1 MNPVSFIPVKVR
13 SHDGTDELQFIN
25 TAHVVRV
32 YEQTG
37 IIYIEL
43 TEYTTLELHG
53 ENIHNFMDRF
63 VQ

>member
-1 MNPVSFIPVKVR
+1 MNSAVFIPVKVR
-13 SHDGTDELQFIN
+13 SHNGTDELQFIN
-25 TAHVVRV
+25 TAHIVRV
-32 YEQTG
+32 YEQNN

-53 ENIHNFMDRF
+53 ENIHSFMDRF